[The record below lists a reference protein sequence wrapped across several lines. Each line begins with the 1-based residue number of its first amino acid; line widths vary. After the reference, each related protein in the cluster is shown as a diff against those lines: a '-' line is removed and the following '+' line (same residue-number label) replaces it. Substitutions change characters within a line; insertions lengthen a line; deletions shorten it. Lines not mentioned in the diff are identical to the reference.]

1 MKQVNIGDLAEEGD
15 VIDITDISIH
25 QSKYPEAA
33 TWPPIE
39 EIFGQHELPEK
50 LAELLA
56 ERYAEHSSEYASDI
70 EQFDGKFINTC
81 MFKDNLQDVEEELV
95 DAIFNTLVYLKRGGD
110 GEELLERL
118 LGAWELVRGER

>member
-1 MKQVNIGDLAEEGD
+1 
-15 VIDITDISIH
+15 
-25 QSKYPEAA
+25 
-33 TWPPIE
+33 
-39 EIFGQHELPEK
+39 
-50 LAELLA
+50 
-56 ERYAEHSSEYASDI
+56 
-70 EQFDGKFINTC
+70 